1 MMLLDGYQATFL
13 TVEDHGYAIAARF
26 TRAHLSED
34 ENIEQMGQELLMLI
48 DHYQITNLVL
58 SLESVEMMTSTAIGK
73 LITLHRRLHRKDG
86 RLILCHARGN
96 VAEVLHTSR
105 LDSYF
110 TMATDTAGG
119 LALLA
124 CA

>member
-1 MMLLDGYQATFL
+1 MSLDGFQATFL
-13 TVEDHGYAIAARF
+13 TVEDHGHAVAARF

-34 ENIEQMGQELLMLI
+34 ENIEQMGQELLTLI
-48 DHYQITNLVL
+48 EHFQITNLVL
-58 SLESVEMMTSTAIGK
+58 SLEIVEIMTSAALGK

-86 RLILCHARGN
+86 RLVLCHATGH

-105 LDSYF
+105 LDAYF
-110 TMATDTAGG
+110 TMVPDTAGG

-124 CA
+124 

>member
-1 MMLLDGYQATFL
+1 MPLDGYQATFL
-13 TVEDHGYAIAARF
+13 AVEDHGHAIAARF

-34 ENIEQMGQELLMLI
+34 ENIEQMGQELLMLV
-48 DHYQITNLVL
+48 DHYQIKQMVL
-58 SLESVEMMTSTAIGK
+58 SLEAVDLMTSAAIGK

-86 RLILCHARGN
+86 RLVLCHARGN
-96 VAEVLHTSR
+96 VAEVLHSSR

-110 TMATDTAGG
+110 TMTDDTAGG